1 MWCFVRFCTILY
13 NFNGSVLLSVKLR
26 FSLCNVSKSKHFHG
40 CFSFLYCTGCTKSH
54 KASHMEFSLL
64 LLSSIYGRDAI
75 SEDNIQFSRT
85 VLTFWNQVFES
96 ENCLIYPAYTIY
108 PTLKELSKA
117 SVRYCLFF
125 VCSGSLLQVII
136 KASVTDFIFS
146 KIPSF
151 SIFCLK
157 TFRRICLKCANYSLR
172 RI

>member
-13 NFNGSVLLSVKLR
+13 NFNGSVLLSVKLH
-26 FSLCNVSKSKHFHG
+26 FLLCNVSKSKHFHG

-96 ENCLIYPAYTIY
+96 ENCLIYTKHLNPNLLPDHSSYLESYFLLTKRCISSLSHVTPVSPWSGIY
-108 PTLKELSKA
+108 VA
-117 SVRYCLFF
+117 FF
-125 VCSGSLLQVII
+125 
-136 KASVTDFIFS
+136 
-146 KIPSF
+146 
-151 SIFCLK
+151 
-157 TFRRICLKCANYSLR
+157 TF
-172 RI
+172 